1 MAEETDDAQKTED
14 PTSKRLD
21 EARGRGQVAN
31 SREVNHL
38 LMLGVF
44 SLAVLFFGAS
54 AGGAVM
60 NATMPFIESPD
71 LIPAD
76 FGNLVI
82 ASVSFLDEAI
92 GQLALRYKRK
102 ELVSKLKLR
111 RISSRD
117 KRLLNDIFISR
128 YRQMLQKK
136 KA

>member
-1 MAEETDDAQKTED
+1 MTFSDGIVT
-14 PTSKRLD
+14 RLKIKD
-21 EARGRGQVAN
+21 ICGTNTVTRSDGRKIHRFLLNHWDKAHEI
-31 SREVNHL
+31 EV
-38 LMLGVF
+38 
-44 SLAVLFFGAS
+44 
-54 AGGAVM
+54 
-60 NATMPFIESPD
+60 
-71 LIPAD
+71 D

-128 YRQMLQKK
+128 YRQMLQKTK
-136 KA
+136 T

>member
-1 MAEETDDAQKTED
+1 MTFSDGIVTKLKIKDICGKNTVTRADGRKIHRFLLDHWDKAQTI
-14 PTSKRLD
+14 
-21 EARGRGQVAN
+21 
-31 SREVNHL
+31 EV
-38 LMLGVF
+38 
-44 SLAVLFFGAS
+44 
-54 AGGAVM
+54 
-60 NATMPFIESPD
+60 
-71 LIPAD
+71 D

-128 YRQMLQKK
+128 YRQMLQGK

>member
-1 MAEETDDAQKTED
+1 MTFSDGIVTKLKIKDICGKNTVTRADGRKIHRFLLSHWDKAQTI
-14 PTSKRLD
+14 
-21 EARGRGQVAN
+21 
-31 SREVNHL
+31 EV
-38 LMLGVF
+38 
-44 SLAVLFFGAS
+44 
-54 AGGAVM
+54 
-60 NATMPFIESPD
+60 
-71 LIPAD
+71 D

-128 YRQMLQKK
+128 YRQMLQGK

>member
-1 MAEETDDAQKTED
+1 MTFSDGIVTKLKIKDICGTNTVTRSDGRKIHRFLLNHWDKAQTI
-14 PTSKRLD
+14 
-21 EARGRGQVAN
+21 
-31 SREVNHL
+31 EV
-38 LMLGVF
+38 
-44 SLAVLFFGAS
+44 
-54 AGGAVM
+54 
-60 NATMPFIESPD
+60 
-71 LIPAD
+71 D

-102 ELVSKLKLR
+102 ELISKLKLS

-128 YRQMLQKK
+128 YRQMLQNK

>member
-1 MAEETDDAQKTED
+1 MTFSDGIVTKLKIKDICGSNTVTRSDGRKIHRFLLGHWTKAQT
-14 PTSKRLD
+14 
-21 EARGRGQVAN
+21 
-31 SREVNHL
+31 
-38 LMLGVF
+38 
-44 SLAVLFFGAS
+44 
-54 AGGAVM
+54 
-60 NATMPFIESPD
+60 IE
-71 LIPAD
+71 ID

-128 YRQMLQKK
+128 YRQMLQEK